1 MTNRL
6 IDPAK
11 PDNSQPEL
19 AKSSAKTSAPE
30 GDSRIGR
37 KNNPAWGHALHMAE
51 TEEQWRELI
60 NHLPDNAR
68 QIWRALNDMKQ
79 FWGVLHAFGGQC
91 IRVPRNVPKDRTHPL
106 RKTLGL
112 KCLRKLMATF
122 GGTSLYVPRCTA
134 IMTRLRQH
142 EIVKGFSRSTGRG
155 SSSTSAV
162 SSLARRHGVSDRR
175 VWQILKKESSVP
187 PQAKLLL
194 MLGDSAQ
201 ISAQKRDN
209 AL

>member
-1 MTNRL
+1 MTNRP
-6 IDPAK
+6 IDPTK

-19 AKSSAKTSAPE
+19 AESSAKASTLE
-30 GDSRIGR
+30 GDPRIRR
-37 KNNPAWGHALHMAE
+37 KNNSAWGNSLRMAE

-68 QIWRALNDMKQ
+68 LIWRALNDMKQ

-112 KCLRKLMATF
+112 RCLRKLMATF

-134 IMTRLRQH
+134 LMTRLRQH

-155 SSSTSAV
+155 SSSTAAV
-162 SSLARRHGVSDRR
+162 SSLARRHGISDRR

-187 PQAKLLL
+187 SQARLLL

-201 ISAQKRDN
+201 ISAQKHDN

>member
-1 MTNRL
+1 MTNRP

-11 PDNSQPEL
+11 PDNSQTEP
-19 AKSSAKTSAPE
+19 AKSSAKASAPE
-30 GDSRIGR
+30 GNSRIRR

-201 ISAQKRDN
+201 ISAHKQDN

>member
-1 MTNRL
+1 MTNRP
-6 IDPAK
+6 IAPTK

-19 AKSSAKTSAPE
+19 AESSAKASTPE
-30 GDSRIGR
+30 GDPRIRR
-37 KNNPAWGHALHMAE
+37 KNNSAWGNSLRMAE

-68 QIWRALNDMKQ
+68 LIWRALNDMKQ

-112 KCLRKLMATF
+112 RCLRKLMATF

-134 IMTRLRQH
+134 LMTRLRQH

-155 SSSTSAV
+155 SSSTAAV
-162 SSLARRHGVSDRR
+162 SSLARRHGISDRR

-187 PQAKLLL
+187 SQARLLL

-201 ISAQKRDN
+201 ISAQKHDN

>member
-6 IDPAK
+6 FDPEI
-11 PDNSQPEL
+11 PDNSQPEHTK
-19 AKSSAKTSAPE
+19 AKVKAAAAGGSSHSC
-30 GDSRIGR
+30 R
-37 KNNPAWGHALHMAE
+37 KNNPAWGHAMRLAE

-68 QIWRALNDMKQ
+68 QIWRALNDMQQ
-79 FWGVLHAFGGQC
+79 FWGVLHAFGGQS
-91 IRVPRNVPKDRTHPL
+91 IRVPRKVPKDRTHPL

-134 IMTRLRQH
+134 LVTRLRQH
-142 EIVKGFSRSTGRG
+142 EIITGFSRSTGRG
-155 SSSTSAV
+155 SSSTAAV
-162 SSLARRHGVSDRR
+162 SSLARRHGISDRR
-175 VWQILKKESSVP
+175 VWQILKKENSVP
-187 PQAKLLL
+187 PQARLLL

-201 ISAQKRDN
+201 ISAQKHNN
-209 AL
+209 AQ

>member
-1 MTNRL
+1 MTNRP
-6 IDPAK
+6 IAPTK

-19 AKSSAKTSAPE
+19 AKSPAKASTPE
-30 GDSRIGR
+30 GDPRIRR
-37 KNNPAWGHALHMAE
+37 KNNPAWGNSLRMAE

-112 KCLRKLMATF
+112 RCLRKLMATF

-134 IMTRLRQH
+134 LMTRLRQH

-155 SSSTSAV
+155 SSSTAAV
-162 SSLARRHGVSDRR
+162 SSLARRHGISDRR

-187 PQAKLLL
+187 SQARLLL

-201 ISAQKRDN
+201 ISAQKHDN

>member
-1 MTNRL
+1 MTNR
-6 IDPAK
+6 IINPVQ
-11 PDNSQPEL
+11 PDNNQPEP

-30 GDSRIGR
+30 GDSRARR
-37 KNNPAWGHALHMAE
+37 KNNPAWGHALRMAE

-79 FWGVLHAFGGQC
+79 FWGVLRAFGGQC
-91 IRVPRNVPKDRTHPL
+91 IRVPRKVPKDRTHPL

-122 GGTSLYVPRCTA
+122 GGTNLYVPRCTA
-134 IMTRLRQH
+134 LMTRLRQH
-142 EIVKGFSRSTGRG
+142 EIIKGFSRSTGRG
-155 SSSTSAV
+155 SSSTAAV

-187 PQAKLLL
+187 PQGKLLL

-201 ISAQKRDN
+201 ISAQKQDN

>member
-1 MTNRL
+1 MTNRP
-6 IDPAK
+6 IDPEK
-11 PDNSQPEL
+11 SDNCQPEL
-19 AKSSAKTSAPE
+19 AKSPAKASAPE
-30 GDSRIGR
+30 SDSPKCR
-37 KNNPAWGHALHMAE
+37 KNNPAWGHALRMAE

-79 FWGVLHAFGGQC
+79 FWGVLRAFGGQC
-91 IRVPRNVPKDRTHPL
+91 IRVPRNVPKDKTHPL

-134 IMTRLRQH
+134 LVTRLRQH
-142 EIVKGFSRSTGRG
+142 EIVKGFSRSTGGG
-155 SSSTSAV
+155 SSSTAAV

-201 ISAQKRDN
+201 ISAQKQDN

>member
-1 MTNRL
+1 MTNRP
-6 IDPAK
+6 IAPTK

-19 AKSSAKTSAPE
+19 AESSAKASTPE
-30 GDSRIGR
+30 DDPRLRR
-37 KNNPAWGHALHMAE
+37 KNNPAWGNSLRMAE

-68 QIWRALNDMKQ
+68 LIWRALNDMKQ

-112 KCLRKLMATF
+112 RCLRKLMATF

-134 IMTRLRQH
+134 LMTRLRQH

-155 SSSTSAV
+155 SSSTAAV
-162 SSLARRHGVSDRR
+162 SSLARRHGISDRR

-187 PQAKLLL
+187 SQARLLL

-201 ISAQKRDN
+201 ISAQKHDN

>member
-1 MTNRL
+1 MTNRP
-6 IDPAK
+6 IDPTK

-19 AKSSAKTSAPE
+19 AKSSAKASAPE

-91 IRVPRNVPKDRTHPL
+91 IRVPRNVPKDKTHPL

>member
-1 MTNRL
+1 MTNRP
-6 IDPAK
+6 IAPTK

-19 AKSSAKTSAPE
+19 AESSAKASTPE
-30 GDSRIGR
+30 GDPRLRR
-37 KNNPAWGHALHMAE
+37 KNNPAWGHALRMAE

-79 FWGVLHAFGGQC
+79 FWGVLRAFGGQC

-134 IMTRLRQH
+134 LVTRLRQH
-142 EIVKGFSRSTGRG
+142 EIVKGFSRSTGGG
-155 SSSTSAV
+155 SSSTAAV

-201 ISAQKRDN
+201 ISAQKHDN